1 MHSAFHT
8 VDNRLYAISKEKELL
23 RLQTNMEY
31 HRIETEDDVV
41 ICDGYGDYVICLHS
55 DKIIR
60 KYHVGG
66 KTIYFFLN
74 CKISYIFI

>member
-1 MHSAFHT
+1 MAYY
-8 VDNRLYAISKEKELL
+8 N
-23 RLQTNMEY
+23 
-31 HRIETEDDVV
+31 IETEDDDIV